1 MSHGST
7 EKCEPNFTPLLDLVL
22 QLVMFFMLCANFV
35 MEQTDVEIK
44 LPAAIAAKA
53 LDKGEGDSFFLN
65 VNEQGKVLLTPDQ
78 REPGTDTLDNEIQV
92 KNYMKRQADRE
103 KARTGKDKPQSVL
116 ILRVDKNTYFE
127 KTYEIMRACRQAGY
141 EKVQLRVIRSNED
154 ER

>member
-7 EKCEPNFTPLLDLVL
+7 DKCEPNFTPLLDLVL

-35 MEQTDVEIK
+35 MEQTAVEIK
-44 LPAAIAAKA
+44 L
-53 LDKGEGDSFFLN
+53 
-65 VNEQGKVLLTPDQ
+65 
-78 REPGTDTLDNEIQV
+78 

-127 KTYEIMRACRQAGY
+127 KTYEIMRACRQAGF
-141 EKVQLRVIRSNED
+141 EKVQLR
-154 ER
+154 